1 MFVTLPVMMPLFFAI
16 SLLFA
21 FAILA
26 LMVYRSDLFH
36 ETSDENSNKN
46 PDNKTTENDAE

>member
-1 MFVTLPVMMPLFFAI
+1 MSLFFTI

-21 FAILA
+21 FVILI

-36 ETSDENSNKN
+36 ETSDENSNKD